1 MRILLVAVS
10 LLTISMLQAQNY
22 FLFVGTYSGTG
33 SKGIYVYSFDAAT
46 GNSKLVSHT
55 SGVEN
60 PSYLAIGPNGKIVY
74 ACNETASPSGGKV
87 SAFRFNK
94 SDGSLKLLNQQATA
108 GDHPCYI
115 AVDKKN
121 KWLAAGNYSGG
132 SITVFPIKKDGSIE
146 PFTQLVKHIGK
157 GPDSSR
163 QRSAHV
169 HASLFSPQ
177 GDFLLSPDLGMDK
190 VMIYPFRG
198 TPVSPLN
205 ESKVSF
211 AKTTPGGGP
220 RHLSFHPIRRW
231 AYLVEEMSGSVVVFD
246 YAKGK
251 LSQKQRIMSH
261 PDTSKGPF
269 GSADL
274 HVSPDGKF
282 LYASN
287 RAAENN
293 LAIFKINERNGKL
306 ETVGYQS
313 TLGQTP
319 RNFVIDP
326 TGNFLLVANQ
336 NSDNIV
342 IFKRD
347 KETGLLTETGEQI
360 AVPRPVCL
368 KLLKQ

>member
-1 MRILLVAVS
+1 MRFTFLL
-10 LLTISMLQAQNY
+10 LLTASSMITSAQQY
-22 FLFVGTYSGTG
+22 FLFIGTYTGTG
-33 SKGIYVYSFDAAT
+33 SKGIYVYRFDAAT
-46 GNSKLVSHT
+46 GKATFVSNT
-55 SGVEN
+55 EKVES
-60 PSYLAIGPNGKIVY
+60 PSYLAVAPNGKTLY

-94 SDGSLKLLNQQATA
+94 SDGTLRFLNQQATG
-108 GDHPCYI
+108 GDHPAYV
-115 AVDKKN
+115 AVDPTN
-121 KWLAAGNYSGG
+121 KWVAAGNYSGG
-132 SITVFPIKKDGSIE
+132 SITVFPINRDGSIA
-146 PFTQLVKHIGK
+146 PFTQLVKHNGN

-169 HASLFSPQ
+169 HATVFSPQ
-177 GDFLLSPDLGMDK
+177 GDYLLSPDLGMDK
-190 VMIYPFRG
+190 VMIYSFKG

-211 AKTTPGGGP
+211 AKATPGGGP
-220 RHLSFHPIRRW
+220 RHLSFHPNGRW
-231 AYLVEEMSGSVVVFD
+231 AYLMEEMSGSVMAFD
-246 YAKGK
+246 YSKGK
-251 LSQKQRIMSH
+251 LSQKQRVFSH
-261 PDTSKGPF
+261 PDTAKGSF
-269 GSADL
+269 GSADI

-293 LAIFKINERNGKL
+293 LAIFKVDEKNGKL
-306 ETVGYQS
+306 ATVGYQS

-326 TGNFLLVANQ
+326 TGNFLLAANQ

-347 KETGLLTETGEQI
+347 KQTGLLTETGEQI
-360 AVPRPVCL
+360 SVPRPVCL
-368 KLLKQ
+368 KLLKD